1 MRLNK
6 VNTATVSAGGL
17 DPGTNITK
25 PAKILQFFFEFFLL
39 LFFFKKMQVNAAIVS
54 AGGLDP
60 GINIVVRE
68 IVFTLELAYNVKRAW
83 GVRCTL

>member
-1 MRLNK
+1 
-6 VNTATVSAGGL
+6 VSAGGL
-17 DPGTNITK
+17 DSDTNIT
-25 PAKILQFFFEFFLL
+25 ASKIRKLFLNFFCYD
-39 LFFFKKMQVNAAIVS
+39 FKKKIQVNAAIVS

-83 GVRCTL
+83 GVRCTLLYV